1 MSTKKTQGKKL
12 QGGGQLLEKLQ
23 NFNPP
28 ADNKNTIPV
37 TEKLPIVSS
46 NLISNYAPRENDP
59 FSRFSLD
66 KMKDNPD
73 YTPGMNDRRGDPI
86 QVGME
91 QYTPTY
97 SLEEVD
103 FEYTPPLIPITPDEM
118 ITPPV
123 WAPDT
128 IILNKPNTTFLAGG
142 SGRSDFNP
150 AATIA
155 KRKGVEAGRSGRVI
169 LEDGTKVDFS
179 DPESGYR
186 FDNANWF
193 ERIWGE
199 DNDGK
204 LFKRTYGYE
213 DFIRESVFGDRQSP
227 ELIKFLE
234 NNEEYKGQLQR
245 IENRAQESKENMFR
259 PFKGMDI
266 SSYFFKE
273 KGYYPVYDEDEQ
285 QWYLQESSLSE
296 EEFMNLRGALLSP
309 YGVGQVQKGT
319 LHSFVDGFS
328 EGLGST
334 WESLV
339 NFGEIVGDAFDGV
352 DSDLNPDGFTD
363 RLAASAR
370 TAYNFNKYAK
380 TAMQQTD
387 SLFSSGDS
395 FGNGLGSGLASLLS
409 FWGLGGV
416 GAAGVKG
423 AVKLVT
429 KKMLTKFPRRAVSM
443 IGHMSGGMPLNA
455 GEVYSMAK
463 MDGLDDDDAAGLAL
477 TVGFINT
484 LVEYGVGTN
493 ALANRAFGTYGTRAM
508 TKAILDFGKRGGM
521 KMNTKQTLDQATPY
535 ILQKINKFLQ
545 KGDDFLNSPF
555 RYLESVG
562 VKSAGKYGTNLL
574 TRTAR
579 ATGSGL
585 EEGSEEFIQGAIIDG
600 ATKTYNNLIAG
611 EDGKRPGMGMFNTT
625 PFDAN
630 KLLEEA
636 AIGFILGGSTRFIS
650 NARGE
655 ADLMRMIAE
664 GNGQELL
671 NQIDHLGGMNLLGK
685 YQTKK
690 LKKRIGDL
698 INVWNANGV
707 GYSHLSIEDQGLVG
721 QFLLSEQENNKQI
734 ESLNRR
740 ISKINANPDLSSK
753 EKNKKTRQLKIE
765 LNARKEQ
772 KKVLENFLDIYS
784 DPKKVDET
792 KINKMPSTVR
802 NAIFH
807 LSREKSL
814 HQSRIEYLRDLLV
827 NDTPANR
834 RRARNVLK
842 KILGDTELKRT
853 LGALTAAQKQQV
865 EDEIKKYEKYIEQLD
880 EQMDTYFTDSST
892 WDGIVEKVNNEMKTT
907 EEKRAEEEK
916 PLTTNPKEQPK
927 KNETI
932 KEKRKREAKEEAER
946 IEKQVGLESQA
957 ISNVIVPSAKV
968 KMIEDKDGNLHQ
980 VASVEKDINNKVVYV
995 SETLDNLGN
1004 NIKVPEEEV
1013 ILKVTDFGREKHRDN
1028 FLKTYWLHAVGLNDE
1043 QRDQLE
1049 ALILKD
1055 KDLIN
1060 RIQIQF
1066 VYKKR
1071 ELSDS
1076 AIKEENMDINM
1087 NGSYLKIVDT
1097 SDNTVIAVIR
1107 TPSRFYDKSGKL
1119 IPGDKMTRQ
1128 FFSDNFDKNTPF
1140 TKQEWKEFGMHY
1152 TKLVQLIEY
1161 LEGEYKNATEENPI
1175 ILDESQFDISFEVGL
1190 VSNKTKKR
1198 LLITDLLVGDHTF
1211 DGDYRIY
1218 DRQEQKAIIGKEFT
1232 KDELSRL
1239 PSFDGRYFALVKR
1252 GNTTKWVRVN
1262 PRQLASADIKE
1273 RLKRAKAAIEKA
1285 NKIKKEGSEEVNLK
1299 DYIESINKDLDLFI
1313 AAEKDIGVH
1322 VIADYNRKT
1331 DKYELKLEITQRR
1344 NGEYHKLYKRT
1355 QRPDVSLDNII
1366 STVNNVMKKYG
1377 LSTIGV
1383 NSFKQSIPLPGKD
1396 VVVDPSSFET
1406 TLEPSS
1412 SNFDNPTMI
1421 ITPKNEFF
1429 ETPVKGKPVTPTQK
1443 TKPKKKKTTVR
1454 EEVKLED
1461 KPDTNK
1467 KISAED
1473 LLDDLSQDGG
1483 DLMSSLPE
1491 GRLNNEVRKDII
1503 KQIVA
1508 KYIYGSNNY
1517 SETLAVLDIDKPMED
1532 ALIEKI
1538 LDAYI
1543 AGLTPQSFMD
1553 GSKEYTAEEAADIKS
1568 KFRQA
1573 FLTKLKLE
1581 TNQEIKDDIINE
1593 VKRQVVFLAT
1603 DFDILDEGRTDFN
1616 ISFTELGGVK
1626 SLSSRIKQFISLLTS
1641 EAKDN
1646 FGRTKWQSKQYGT
1659 ETIRK
1664 TLNGHNLASH
1674 LVKALANDGS
1684 LVNLQRR
1691 LEALAKYDE
1700 QAALVLSA
1708 LNDPA
1713 HKHVKTAFES
1723 NFNKEPMKFLKL
1735 VGDNKGRFIFIDPL
1749 EHDGANQ
1756 VFRMWKSKNTKDKKA
1771 IDNIANLIE
1780 SVESDPTS
1788 AQIDKLIK
1796 EFDKLGWQLTK
1807 GAAAYILGDE
1817 QVVSAFTELQ
1827 TNELIS
1833 NPKKF
1838 FRGYISDFNKKN
1850 KTKTNMFKLARI
1862 AAMFDPT
1869 VYEPNYIDA
1878 DGNAHYKYTQR
1889 NYYIEATNSL
1899 KKGNKSFIKAGNYNL
1914 LIKKGALSTLDLQY
1928 VGDVVI
1934 NKKGKV
1940 NKNLVERERLLLH
1953 FALFQKRDIPGTA
1966 YYIPH
1971 VIADKKSMFGI
1982 RMPVID
1988 TYYNEG
1994 VTQEA
1999 IDDVYNSIFVREVNR
2014 NATGE
2019 LLISKNNKVNYF
2031 GVLQQLNDV
2040 EYEGQLLPDFLR
2052 GRKNNLDGL
2061 AADIKQK
2068 VIKPMLEQVVAD
2080 TNERIDNL
2088 NIREQLRDL
2097 RLDSPLQGTINNKVG
2112 RFAINH
2118 FIMSVSWTQLM
2129 HGDAN
2134 FIDDRDMNKRMAGP
2148 NAAGDVMG
2156 QSDYN
2161 YLFIEDE
2168 IIDTE
2173 FGTKSNT
2180 SDAQVHMTEEMYAVR
2195 QLEAGKYKNDIEF
2208 SALTKLAARLDDPSI
2223 ELTPEERRAL
2233 DLNSTKTVSENME
2246 DYFKKSDNIITK
2258 EEAEENPD
2266 LGRIY
2271 NLLNSNK
2278 IMYLVPLSSQK
2289 RKPFPA
2295 LPADFFKS
2303 DNELDSSL
2311 IRTGNLRFER
2321 DQVINRSKSRVG
2333 QVNES
2338 VMAKQVHDLI
2348 GSVITKDR
2356 SLVDNLNQANA
2367 DQKAAYEAVVNAFL
2381 DPQNREAL
2389 RALLH
2394 MNAQKGNRGA
2404 QILGFLDPSLAK
2416 PFNLSLGNIKTY
2428 VENALVNVHNDGPLK
2443 SKVVGGVATLISGTH
2458 YINPQTGQ
2466 PLRIH
2471 RNVNGKIE
2479 YAEVLASRKFFG
2491 LNKYKT
2497 IEEVPDE
2504 RLLQAFGTRIPSQ
2517 TYHSMIPIK
2526 VVGFLPDSKGDS
2538 IVTPRELPGLAGSD
2552 YDLDKLYLHRYA
2564 SHEGKVIEDPND
2576 LVEYK
2581 RFWSQTPF
2589 VKLMM
2594 STYKLDLPE
2603 AMKRLNLIDEDGSAA
2618 VAHPRV
2624 EQNKMLDNMLQ
2635 VFNDPEVQE
2644 VMFIPASEGEA
2655 DSFLEKYPNLDKLKP
2670 IHTVVGVL
2678 DYHTQNK
2685 LGATNVGIAAN
2696 LNTLVS
2702 FMTQFAPDTSTVGIN
2717 INDEYFGSFGRIV
2730 DPTGKNKF
2738 DSISTLITWFVD
2750 NVKLGVA
2757 PRLNLDPDMSQTFG
2771 HLVGMAVSQMEAL
2784 MLVNQPILRLYNEL
2798 KESDT
2803 KLNVAKSRQEAAKR
2817 RGEIRQMLVQKIRA
2831 VSNNK
2836 GAPFTTESLDSGL
2849 TYETDIKTLLNLG
2862 LPNQVLKLE
2871 LNEEDNVFLGTQ
2883 LKALEFVD
2891 EVVRKY
2897 ETEYGDMIQF
2907 MTTTR
2912 GLKGIDALR
2921 NMKIS
2926 DPLLVHP
2933 VFQNNARII
2942 KNMTQSIGSML
2953 LTNSEVADAFISV
2966 YGKTT
2971 PKEMQEV
2978 LARIQQLKADPK
2990 FRSNIALHNLLRIE
3004 RDENGK
3010 LTLLADS
3017 FTEMSPE
3024 IEGEMLGMFEDL
3036 FEDNPGLADQLLKYL
3051 FGTSVLEYKANS
3063 FVKYLPPSIFRKWS
3077 DALDSYERTPQR
3089 RKVADNEYKK
3099 LKRKAKVYAGETEE
3113 GLEMTVPT
3121 DREQLEDGIYTID
3134 KMSEELDVDDGFKNL
3149 LDKLQK
3155 QGVQVE
3161 YTRGGANYYS
3171 NNKIYLGKLDQNT
3184 FLEEAIHAGL
3194 DILPKDQKNKLRK
3207 DVLSWYKQLIKDH
3220 AGKNEIQTIQ
3230 RIFNRYNN
3238 FYKNEEKAAEEIVTH
3253 LLYNE
3258 YGIAQDLN
3266 NLRSPDAQEGG
3277 ILKRMWN
3284 KFIQI
3289 LSKYL
3294 GIEVKEG
3301 SELEKLSS
3309 LMQPVNR
3316 LLQDS
3321 EVEYSNE
3328 RSSDQL
3334 FSMPHGKL
3342 FDNLTIKGVTPDTM
3356 AKINTEGSGTVIMF
3370 DGLKMPIEQSIVNLS
3385 RGGKY
3390 GAKVYIK
3397 KKVPIRNFAVL
3408 NRVTKEK
3415 YAKDLGFDNF
3425 ADLKKKAKGRLLEF
3439 VNGRREGMIL
3449 QVEQFLPKELEEL
3462 IKMNSVDPYHNVVN
3476 NILIKLYKQLKDLQ
3490 QVKNIEFATNRSNRI
3505 KKIINQI
3512 EQTRD
3517 LFTSVADF
3525 HDDVMTQSKLFD
3537 DFLETIP
3544 KILEK
3549 GPKGLQEVINVLFRM
3564 QTLYQDMS
3572 FLEELPDVFVEKIK
3586 DPNYKPPNDVLK
3598 KLQEAAQTLDLMK
3611 QKTRRQ
3617 FIPIVAEKL
3626 FPFIER
3632 SGPATKAYVDQR
3644 LKITAD
3650 QIETVRNSD
3659 LTPEKKNKKI
3669 IELNKEFNRLTRLAE
3684 QAPQSVQQYKDF
3696 FMYTTHDDSFINY
3709 LLTSP
3714 ATSGDPGVAALVNYT
3729 NALYND
3735 IRMQA
3740 LEIANELE
3748 RAEELVIQGLE
3759 EAGTPPQKTKGV
3771 YNPKTLYD
3779 ALIQR
3784 VSHNGRDVM
3793 QLVTQYDSERFERE
3807 LKEQEEKLIKTQEDF
3822 LRFKAQLEKRRKKT
3836 LETYKKKLDS
3846 FNRLDDELKTAVIQQ
3861 QISELEASIS
3871 RVQTQIQQ
3879 GATEKE
3885 VIRFAT
3891 RTWRA
3896 VNTVPKDVREI
3907 QAIIKR
3913 LPPAEVRSWASNQ
3926 MNYAAMYY
3934 HNIISADEYTLLQD
3948 IDKASGIKPTQDR
3961 AYFGYQVTI
3970 PKFINPKWRKL
3981 YKRVKRKGP
3990 DGQTIEVEVP
4000 KNKLGQAHEIFTRI
4014 YKDALAT
4021 TGVQQTVNMQLPSL
4035 RRGTL
4040 DRILDYGVWSEIKEQ
4055 ASRLFTIDEDDAFV
4069 YGSAVIEGQ
4078 SSRRAPVYFTQEID
4092 ADDVSLDI
4100 KSSLMIFANAAAR
4113 TEANNEVLKTAYLLE
4128 DIYKRERVADPE
4140 ESSSIGLAKIGRK
4153 IMNFRP
4159 GQSNSEKRI
4168 EKFIEMVLL
4177 GQTKKSDQVEIF
4189 GKTLQFDKVV
4199 DGLLGYTAIT
4209 TLGLDFL
4216 KGTRNAL
4223 TAFWQQAIE
4232 SGANRA
4238 NKDRLSTNDFI
4249 AGHRIMRQGWYELYK
4264 DKYERL
4270 GNRSKLGQLLIKFD
4284 AIQGNFEDFVG
4295 KQLVGRQALRAFI
4308 STDSFLLNYHVG
4320 EVQMQG
4326 AAAIG
4331 LMLKKKIKL
4340 GNNEYNLYNAFF
4352 VNKENKLE
4360 YVEGTPEQKKEAD
4373 KIVRDTIN
4381 EIREMN
4387 RRLNGN
4393 YRSMDRPPAEQSSIG
4408 RAAMLFRKFL
4418 VPIAMNRWRA
4428 DFVNHESGRPDGGFY
4443 RRFFRDFIN
4452 NLKTSVEKNAFSKIM
4467 DAGKRATATKEDR
4480 ELAFKLLHEVITLNI
4495 LGFLGF
4501 MLTQALDDDDEDFIN
4516 YPAYLAL
4523 YLIKTTYAE
4532 IQAFS
4537 PFIGPLPINFSG
4549 MFREGLRVVRSPS
4562 AMTTGIDRFI
4572 KLNAQMFDPF
4582 EEYQRDAGQ
4591 YKKGDS
4597 KLKARFLEVLGYSSG
4612 LQFNPDAALDNFLAA
4627 NKRL

>member
-12 QGGGQLLEKLQ
+12 QSGGQLLEKLQ
-23 NFNPP
+23 NFTPP
-28 ADNKNTIPV
+28 TDNKNTTPV
-37 TEKLPIVSS
+37 TERVPLITSE
-46 NLISNYAPRENDP
+46 LISNYAPRKNDP
-59 FSRFSLD
+59 FSRFSLN
-66 KMKDNPD
+66 KMKDNPEFTSP
-73 YTPGMNDRRGDPI
+73 YMNEKVDTVGDLSAANYGFPTQLEEGDP
-86 QVGME
+86 G
-91 QYTPTY
+91 
-97 SLEEVD
+97 
-103 FEYTPPLIPITPDEM
+103 YTPPLIPISPDEM
-118 ITPPV
+118 ITPDV
-123 WAPDT
+123 WAPET
-128 IILNKPNTTFLAGG
+128 MILNRPNTTYLSGG
-142 SGRSDFNP
+142 SGRSEFNP

-179 DPESGYR
+179 DPESKYR
-186 FDNANWF
+186 FDNPNWLQKIF
-193 ERIWGE
+193 GE
-199 DNDGK
+199 DNDGNM
-204 LFKRTYGYE
+204 FKRTYDYEE
-213 DFIRESVFGDRQSP
+213 DFQVNPDALETYGQDFSNLVQEQRESI
-227 ELIKFLE
+227 LKFL
-234 NNEEYKGQLQR
+234 
-245 IENRAQESKENMFR
+245 
-259 PFKGMDI
+259 PFKGMDT
-266 SSYFFKE
+266 SGYYYKE
-273 KGYYPVYDEDEQ
+273 KGYYPVYDEDEE
-285 QWYLQESSLSE
+285 QWYLQETSLSE
-296 EEFMNLRGALLSP
+296 DKFMKMRSALLSP

-328 EGLGST
+328 DGLGST

-352 DSDLNPDGFTD
+352 DSDLEPDGFTD

-387 SLFSSGDS
+387 SMFSSGDA

-416 GAAGVKG
+416 GAAGAKG

-493 ALANRAFGTYGTRAM
+493 ALANRAFGTYGTRGM
-508 TKAILDFGKRGGM
+508 TKAILDYGKKTGM
-521 KMNTKQTLDQATPY
+521 RFNSKQTLDQATPY

-555 RYLESVG
+555 RALENVG

-585 EEGSEEFIQGAIIDG
+585 EEGSEEFIQGSIIDG

-611 EDGKRPGMGMFNTT
+611 EDGKRPGMGMFNTS

-671 NQIDHLGGMNLLGK
+671 NQVDHLGGMNLLGK

-698 INVWNANGV
+698 INVWNANGA

-734 ESLNRR
+734 DSLNRR
-740 ISKINANPDLSSK
+740 ISKVNADPDLSSK

-765 LNARKEQ
+765 LNARQEQ

-792 KINKMPSTVR
+792 QINKMPSVVR

-842 KILGDTELKRT
+842 KILGDAELKRT

-865 EDEIKKYEKYIEQLD
+865 EDEIKKYEKYIEQID
-880 EQMDTYFTDSST
+880 EQMDGYFTDSSQ
-892 WDGIVEKVNNEMKTT
+892 WDGVVEKVENEMKSQ
-907 EEKRAEEEK
+907 EEKIAEEEK
-916 PLTTNPKEQPK
+916 PLTTKAKDQPK
-927 KNETI
+927 KNETPQQ
-932 KEKRKREAKEEAER
+932 RRNREAKEEVER
-946 IEKQVGLESQA
+946 KINNQNQA
-957 ISNVIVPSAKV
+957 ISNVIVPTSEV
-968 KMIEDKDGNLHQ
+968 KMVEDKEGTLHQ
-980 VASVEKDINNKVVYV
+980 VAGIEKDANNKIVYV
-995 SETLDNLGN
+995 SQTLDDKGN
-1004 NIKVPEEEV
+1004 PIK
-1013 ILKVTDFGREKHRDN
+1013 ILQDDVALVVTDFGREKHRDN

-1043 QRDQLE
+1043 QRDELE
-1049 ALILKD
+1049 RKILQD
-1055 KDLIN
+1055 KDLVN

-1097 SDNTVIAVIR
+1097 GDKSVIAVIR
-1107 TPSRFYDKSGKL
+1107 TPNRFYDKAGKL

-1128 FFSDNFDKNTPF
+1128 FFSDNFSKDRPF
-1140 TKQEWKEFGMHY
+1140 TKQQWKEFGMNY

-1161 LEGEYKNATEENPI
+1161 LEGEYKDATEENPI
-1175 ILDESQFDISFEVGL
+1175 VLDESQFNISFDVGL
-1190 VSNKTKKR
+1190 VSNESKKR

-1232 KDELSRL
+1232 KDELTNL
-1239 PSFDGRYFALVKR
+1239 PSIDGRYFALVKR
-1252 GNTTKWVRVN
+1252 GNAPKWVRVM
-1262 PRQLASADIKE
+1262 PRELASADITE
-1273 RLKRAKAAIEKA
+1273 RLKRAKNAIQKA
-1285 NKIKKEGSEEVNLK
+1285 NKIKKEGSEAVDLK
-1299 DYIESINKDLDLFI
+1299 DYIESINKDLDLFV
-1313 AAEKDIGVH
+1313 AAEKDIGIH
-1322 VIADYNRKT
+1322 IIADYNRKT
-1331 DKYELKLEITQRR
+1331 DSYELKLEITQRK
-1344 NGEYHKLYKRT
+1344 NGEYVKLYKRV
-1355 QRPDVSLDNII
+1355 QNPDVTLPNII
-1366 STVNNVMKKYG
+1366 STVNNQMKKYG

-1383 NSFKQSIPLPGKD
+1383 NSFKQSIPLPGEG
-1396 VVVDPSSFET
+1396 VVVDPNSFES
-1406 TLEPSS
+1406 TLEVSS
-1412 SNFDNPTMI
+1412 RNFINPTMI
-1421 ITPKNEFF
+1421 ISPKNEFF
-1429 ETPVKGKPVTPTQK
+1429 ETPVKGKPIKAQKK
-1443 TKPKKKKTTVR
+1443 TKVR
-1454 EEVKLED
+1454 EEIKLD
-1461 KPDTNK
+1461 DNK
-1467 KISAED
+1467 KTSAEN
-1473 LLDDLSQDGG
+1473 LLDELNEEGG
-1483 DLMSSLPE
+1483 DLMASLPE
-1491 GRLNNEVRKDII
+1491 GRLNNEVRKDIV

-1508 KYIYGSNNY
+1508 KYIYGANDY
-1517 SETLAVLDIDKPMED
+1517 SITTAIMDSARLETPLED
-1532 ALIEKI
+1532 SLIEKI
-1538 LDAYI
+1538 LNAYI

-1553 GSKEYTAEEAADIKS
+1553 GSKEYTTEEVTSIKNN
-1568 KFRQA
+1568 FRQA

-1581 TNQEIKDDIINE
+1581 TNKEIRDDIIDE
-1593 VKRQVVFLAT
+1593 VKRQVVFLQ
-1603 DFDILDEGRTDFN
+1603 DDLDILDQIQTDFN
-1616 ISFTELGGVK
+1616 VDYTQLGGIK

-1674 LVKALANDGS
+1674 LIKALANDGS

-1700 QAALVLSA
+1700 QAGLVLSA

-1713 HKHVKTAFES
+1713 HKHVKTAFEN

-1735 VGDNKGRFIFIDPL
+1735 VGDSKGQFIFIDPL
-1749 EHDGANQ
+1749 ENDGSNQ
-1756 VFRMWKSKNTKDKKA
+1756 VFRMWKSKNTKDRKA
-1771 IDNIANLIE
+1771 VNNIVNLIE
-1780 SVESDPTS
+1780 SIESDPT
-1788 AQIDKLIK
+1788 ADQINKLIK
-1796 EFDKLGWQLTK
+1796 EFDNLGWQLSK
-1807 GAAAYILGDE
+1807 GAAAFILGDE

-1838 FRGYISDFNKKN
+1838 FKGYVADFNKKN
-1850 KTKTNMFKLARI
+1850 KTKTNMFKLAQI

-1878 DGNAHYKYTQR
+1878 DGNAHYKYTHR
-1889 NYYIEATNSL
+1889 NYYIDATNSI
-1899 KKGNKSFIKAGNYNL
+1899 KKGGKSFIKAGDYNL
-1914 LIKKGALSTLDLQY
+1914 LIKKGALNTLDLQY
-1928 VGDVVI
+1928 VGDVVL

-1940 NKNLVERERLLLH
+1940 NKNLVERERMLLH

-1971 VIADKKSMFGI
+1971 VIADKKTMFGI

-2014 NATGE
+2014 NASGE
-2019 LLISKNNKVNYF
+2019 LLISKKNEVKYF
-2031 GVLQQLNDV
+2031 GVLSQLNDV
-2040 EYEGQLLPDFLR
+2040 EYEGQLLPDFLTKK
-2052 GRKNNLDGL
+2052 KNNLDGL

-2088 NIREQLRDL
+2088 NVRKQLTDL
-2097 RLDSPLQGTINNKVG
+2097 RLDSPLQGTINNKIG

-2118 FIMSVSWTQLM
+2118 FVMSVSWTQLM

-2134 FIDDRDMNKRMAGP
+2134 FVDDRDMNKRLAGF
-2148 NAAGDVMG
+2148 NAAGATMG
-2156 QSDYN
+2156 TSDYN

-2173 FGTKSNT
+2173 FGSPSNT
-2180 SDAQVHMTEEMYAVR
+2180 SDAQVYMTEEQYAMR
-2195 QLEAGKYKNDIEF
+2195 QLEAGEYRNDIEF

-2223 ELTPEERRAL
+2223 ELTPEELNSL
-2233 DLNSTKTVSENME
+2233 DLNSTKTVSENSE

-2258 EEAEENPD
+2258 EEAEANPD
-2266 LGRIY
+2266 VGRIY
-2271 NLLNSNK
+2271 NLLNSNR
-2278 IMYLVPLSSQK
+2278 ILYLVPLSAQK
-2289 RKPFPA
+2289 RKPGRA
-2295 LPADFFKS
+2295 LPANFFKA
-2303 DNELDSSL
+2303 DNELDTSL

-2321 DQVINRSKSRVG
+2321 NQVINRSKSRVG
-2333 QVNES
+2333 KVNDS

-2348 GSVITKDR
+2348 GSVITKNR
-2356 SLVDNLNQANA
+2356 SLVDTINQANA
-2367 DQKAAYEAVVNAFL
+2367 DQKAAYTAVVNAFL
-2381 DPQNREAL
+2381 DPQNSEAL
-2389 RALLH
+2389 RALLY
-2394 MNAQKGNRGA
+2394 MNAQNNRGP
-2404 QILGFLDPSLAK
+2404 QILGFLDPSISK

-2428 VENALVNVHNDGPLK
+2428 VENALVNVYNDGPLK

-2491 LNKYKT
+2491 LSKYDT
-2497 IEEVPDE
+2497 IEDVPDE
-2504 RLLQAFGTRIPSQ
+2504 RMLQAFGTRIPAQ

-2526 VVGFLPDSKGDS
+2526 VVGFLPNSKGDS

-2564 SHEGKVIEDPND
+2564 SHDGKVIEDPND
-2576 LVEYK
+2576 LIEYK
-2581 RFWSQTPF
+2581 RFWSETPF
-2589 VKLMM
+2589 VKLIM
-2594 STYKLDLPE
+2594 STYKIDSSE

-2618 VAHPRV
+2618 VSHPRV

-2644 VMFIPASEGEA
+2644 VMFVPASEGEA
-2655 DSFLEKYPNLDKLKP
+2655 DAFLEKYPNLDKLKP

-2702 FMTQFAPDTSTVGIN
+2702 FMTQFAPDTSTVGID

-2798 KESDT
+2798 KENDP
-2803 KLNVAKSRQEAAKR
+2803 KLSIAKSRQDAAKR
-2817 RGEIRQMLVQKIRA
+2817 RGEIRAMLVEKIRA

-2836 GAPFTTESLDSGL
+2836 GMPFTTENLDKGL
-2849 TYETDIKTLLNLG
+2849 TYDTDIKTLLNLG

-2871 LNEEDNVFLGTQ
+2871 LNEEDNAFLGTQ

-2912 GLKGIDALR
+2912 GLKGVDALR

-2933 VFQNNARII
+2933 VFQANATLI
-2942 KNMTQSIGSML
+2942 KQMTQNIGSKF

-2971 PKEMQEV
+2971 PKEMQDV
-2978 LARIQQLKADPK
+2978 LAKIQQLKADPK
-2990 FRSNIALHNLLRIE
+2990 YNSNGALHNLLRIE
-3004 RDENGK
+3004 KDENGK

-3017 FTEMSPE
+3017 FTVMSPE
-3024 IEGEMLGMFEDL
+3024 IEGEMMGMFEDL
-3036 FEDNPGLADQLLKYL
+3036 FEDNPGLSDQLLKYL
-3051 FGTSVLEYKANS
+3051 FGTSLLEFKANS
-3063 FVKYLPPSIFRKWS
+3063 FVKYLPPNIFRKWS
-3077 DALDSYERTPQR
+3077 DALDSYERTPEK

-3099 LKRKAKVYAGETEE
+3099 LKVKAKAYAGEVEE
-3113 GLEMTVPT
+3113 GLETTLPT
-3121 DREQLEDGIYTID
+3121 DREQFKNGTYTID
-3134 KMSEELDVDDGFKNL
+3134 KIASELLVDDGFKNL
-3149 LDKLQK
+3149 LNKLTS
-3155 QGVQVE
+3155 QGVEVE
-3161 YTRGGANYYS
+3161 YTRGGASYYS

-3184 FLEEAIHAGL
+3184 FLEEAVHAGL

-3266 NLRSPDAQEGG
+3266 NLVSPDAQEGG

-3294 GIEVKEG
+3294 GIEVQEG

-3316 LLQDS
+3316 LLQDG

-3342 FDNLTIKGVTPDTM
+3342 YDNLTIKNVTPDTM
-3356 AKINTEGSGTVIMF
+3356 AKINVEGEGTVIMF
-3370 DGLKMPIEQSIVNLS
+3370 DGLRMPVEQTIVNLAK
-3385 RGGKY
+3385 GGKY
-3390 GAKVYIK
+3390 GATVYVK
-3397 KKVPIRNFAVL
+3397 KKIPIRNFAVL
-3408 NRVTKEK
+3408 NKVTKEK

-3439 VNGRREGMIL
+3439 VNGRREGMIM
-3449 QVEQFLPKELEEL
+3449 QVEQFLPKELEDL
-3462 IKMNSVDPYHNVVN
+3462 IQMNSVDPYSNVVN

-3490 QVKNIEFATNRSNRI
+3490 QVKNIEFATNRSNRL

-3525 HDDVMTQSKLFD
+3525 HDDVITQSKLFD
-3537 DFLETIP
+3537 EFLETIP
-3544 KILEK
+3544 EELKK
-3549 GPKGLQEVINVLFRM
+3549 GNKGLQTVINVLFRM

-3586 DPNYKPPNDVLK
+3586 DPEYKAPNDVLK

-3611 QKTRRQ
+3611 QKTRKQ

-3644 LKITAD
+3644 LDQVQK
-3650 QIETVRNSD
+3650 QIERVRKADISD
-3659 LTPEKKNKKI
+3659 SKKNKKI
-3669 IELNKEFNRLTRLAE
+3669 TQLQKEFARLTRLAE
-3684 QAPQSVQQYKDF
+3684 QAPQSVEQYKNF

-3740 LEIANELE
+3740 LDIANQLE
-3748 RAEELVIQGLE
+3748 SAEGLVIEGLE
-3759 EAGTPPQKTKGV
+3759 EAGTPAKKTKGV
-3771 YNPKTLYD
+3771 YNPKDLYD
-3779 ALIQR
+3779 ALIQKIDD
-3784 VSHNGRDVM
+3784 NGREVY
-3793 QLVTQYDSERFERE
+3793 QLVTQYDSERFLRE
-3807 LKEQEEKLIKTQEDF
+3807 LKAEEEKKIKTQEDF
-3822 LRFKAQLEKRRKKT
+3822 LRFKEQLEKRRKKT
-3836 LETYKKKLDS
+3836 LQTYKNKLAA
-3846 FNRLDDELKTAVIQQ
+3846 FNRLDDELKTAIIQQ

-3871 RVQTQIQQ
+3871 RVENQIQK
-3879 GATEKE
+3879 GATERE
-3885 VIRFAT
+3885 VVRFAT
-3891 RTWRA
+3891 RLWRA
-3896 VNTVPKDVREI
+3896 QNTVPKDVKEI

-3913 LPPAEVRSWASNQ
+3913 LPPAEVRAWASNQ

-3934 HNIISADEYTLLQD
+3934 HNIISAEEYTLLQD
-3948 IDKASGIKPTQDR
+3948 IDKASGLKPTQDR
-3961 AYFGYQVTI
+3961 QYFGVQVTI

-3981 YKRVKRKGP
+3981 YKRVTRKGP
-3990 DGQTIEVEVP
+3990 DGQSIQVEVP
-4000 KNKLGQAHEIFTRI
+4000 KNKLGQAHEIFTKV
-4014 YKDALAT
+4014 YKDSLAT
-4021 TGVQQTVNMQLPSL
+4021 TGVQLNVDMQLPSI

-4078 SSRRAPVYFTQEID
+4078 SSRRAPVYFTQDID
-4092 ADDVSLDI
+4092 ANDVSLDI
-4100 KSSLMIFANAAAR
+4100 KSSIMIFANSAAR

-4128 DIYKRERVADPE
+4128 DIYKKERVVDPE
-4140 ESSSIGLAKIGRK
+4140 QSSIIGLQKQGRK
-4153 IMNFRP
+4153 ILNYRE

-4238 NKDRLSTNDFI
+4238 NKDRLSTKDFI

-4480 ELAFKLLHEVITLNI
+4480 ELAFKMLHEVGVLSI
-4495 LGFLGF
+4495 LGSIGL
-4501 MLTQALDDDDEDFIN
+4501 MLTAALDDEDEEFIN

-4537 PFIGPLPINFSG
+4537 PFLGPLPINFTG

-4572 KLNAQMFDPF
+4572 KFNAQLFDPF

-4591 YKKGDS
+4591 YKKGDN